1 MSIVPPPRLE
11 LAKDLARHLRG
22 GHPWVF
28 RNALGRVPKLP
39 PGEVVD
45 ITSGGRFVAR
55 GLYDPLSAIA
65 VRIFGLDET
74 EPLDAAL
81 FARRMAQAARL
92 RRELIDPDRTDSFR
106 LVHGESDFLPGVVV
120 DVYAGFAVLKLYSAA
135 LTPHRS
141 TLVESLRSAWPG
153 LRGVFG
159 RDEVGRED
167 DEEDPAGSR
176 GRRGKVLDGEQPPDR
191 IAIRE
196 EGLRL
201 WVDVRGG
208 QKTGLFLDQRE
219 NRLALRRYARN
230 REVLNCFSYTGGFSV
245 SAALGGATRVT
256 SLDLDGDAIALAR
269 ENFPLNQLDP
279 GRHDFMI
286 GDVFKWLAQW
296 KKSGRSFDLIVLDPP
311 AFAKSQAKV
320 QAALGGYSALNRAAL
335 QILRPGGILCT
346 ASCSARVSPEAFG
359 GAVAE
364 AAEKIDLPLQLLEER
379 GQPPDHPVSVRFPQG
394 RYLKFFI
401 YRRADEGSL

>member
-1 MSIVPPPRLE
+1 MPSAPPRLE
-11 LAKDLARHLRG
+11 LTKDLAHHLRQ

-28 RNALGRVPKLP
+28 RNAFGRLPRLP

-45 ITSGGRFVAR
+45 VTRQGQFVAR
-55 GLYDPLSAIA
+55 GLYDPLSPIA
-65 VRIFGLDET
+65 VRVFALGSDEAV
-74 EPLDAAL
+74 DSAL
-81 FARRMAQAARL
+81 FARRVAQAADL
-92 RRELIDPDRTDSFR
+92 RRRVIDLERTDSFR
-106 LVHGESDFLPGVVV
+106 LLHGESDFLPGVVA
-120 DVYAGFAVLKLYSAA
+120 DLYSGFVVLKLYSAA
-135 LTPHRS
+135 LTPHRAA
-141 TLVESLRSAWPG
+141 LVEALRAAWPG

-167 DEEDPAGSR
+167 DEEAAKGG
-176 GRRGKVLDGEQPPDR
+176 GRVLFGEAPPER

-201 WVDVRGG
+201 WVDVRAG

-219 NRLALRRYARN
+219 NRFALRRYARD

-245 SAALGGATRVT
+245 SAATAGARSVA

-269 ENFPLNQLDP
+269 ENFELNGLDAS
-279 GRHDFMI
+279 RHDFMV

-296 KKSGRSFDLIVLDPP
+296 KKSGRRFDLIVLDPP

-320 QAALGGYSALNRAAL
+320 QAALGGYAALNRAAL
-335 QILRPGGILCT
+335 QILNPGGVLAT

-359 GAVAE
+359 GAVAD
-364 AAEKIDLPLQLLEER
+364 AAAKIGVPLQLLEER
-379 GQPPDHPVSVRFPQG
+379 GQPPDHPVSVQFPQG
-394 RYLKFFI
+394 RYLKFFV
-401 YRRADEGSL
+401 YRRADGW

>member
-1 MSIVPPPRLE
+1 MAPMSIAPPRLE
-11 LAKDLARHLRG
+11 LTKDLAHHLRQ

-28 RNALGRVPKLP
+28 RNAFGRLPRLP

-45 ITSGGRFVAR
+45 VTSRGQFVAR
-55 GLYDPLSAIA
+55 GLYDPLSPIA
-65 VRIFGLDET
+65 VRVFAQAEN
-74 EPLDAAL
+74 EPVDAAL
-81 FARRMAQAARL
+81 FARRALQAATL
-92 RRELIDPDRTDSFR
+92 RRQVIDLDRTDAFR
-106 LVHGESDFLPGVVV
+106 LVHGESDFLPGVVA
-120 DVYAGFAVLKLYSAA
+120 DLYAGFVVLKLYSAA
-135 LTPHRS
+135 LTPHRAA
-141 TLVESLRSAWPG
+141 LVEAIRAAWPG
-153 LRGVFG
+153 VRGVFG

-167 DEEDPAGSR
+167 DDEGTDR
-176 GRRGKVLDGEQPPDR
+176 GGKVLFGEAPPDR

-201 WVDVRGG
+201 WVDVRSG

-219 NRLALRRYARN
+219 NRLALRRYGRD
-230 REVLNCFSYTGGFSV
+230 REALNCFAYSGGFSV
-245 SAALGGATRVT
+245 SAALGGAKSVT

-269 ENFPLNQLDP
+269 ENFELNQLDP
-279 GRHDFMI
+279 SGHDFMV

-296 KKSGRSFDLIVLDPP
+296 KKSGRRFDLIVLDPP

-320 QAALGGYSALNRAAL
+320 QAALGGYAALNRAAL

-346 ASCSARVSPEAFG
+346 ASCSARVSAEAFA

-364 AAEKIDLPLQLLEER
+364 AAGKIDVPLQLLEER

-394 RYLKFFI
+394 RYLKFFV
-401 YRRADEGSL
+401 YRRAD